1 MRKIISLKYNFVEL
15 KNIKSISIN
24 GFYNLEPTNRIKIEF
39 KLRKEYV
46 YNPNIESWE
55 LETFDD
61 VSYINFPDYETAK
74 VHLEEMTEDWEYF
87 LKDIEE

>member
-1 MRKIISLKYNFVEL
+1 MRKVISLNRNYVEL
-15 KNIKSISIN
+15 KNIMSISIN
-24 GFYNLEPTNRIKIEF
+24 GYCDLAPTNRIKIEF
-39 KLRKEYV
+39 KLRKEYI

-87 LKDIEE
+87 LNDKEE